1 MFPGPLSADPVA
13 STDAAR
19 SPHLGEHRRRARH
32 LDGAPMTRDPGFTS
46 IVTERLRL
54 RRFSP
59 RDVSAFHAYRADPG
73 VARYQSWRDY
83 TREQAE
89 RFAEQM
95 ARTDPGVPGEPF
107 QFAVALVADDDLVGD
122 CMLAIGAGD
131 PPNAEIGYT
140 IAPSH
145 QGRGYA
151 TEAVIRLL
159 SYAFGTHG
167 VGTVT
172 AVTDTRN
179 AASIAVAER
188 VGMRLVGSVHTTFKD
203 EPCEEATYEI
213 TRGRWG
219 SRG

>member
-1 MFPGPLSADPVA
+1 
-13 STDAAR
+13 
-19 SPHLGEHRRRARH
+19 
-32 LDGAPMTRDPGFTS
+32 MTRDADFTS
-46 IVTERLRL
+46 IETERLRM

-59 RDVSAFHAYRADPG
+59 GDVDAFHAYRADPD
-73 VARYQSWRDY
+73 VARYQSWSDF

-89 RFAEQM
+89 RFVEEM
-95 ARTDPGVPGEPF
+95 ARAHPGIPGEPF
-107 QFAVALVADDDLVGD
+107 QFAVALIPDDALVGD

-145 QGRGYA
+145 QGKGYA
-151 TEAVIRLL
+151 TEAVTGLL
-159 SYAFGTHG
+159 GYAFGIHG
-167 VGTVT
+167 VETVM

-188 VGMRLVGSVHTTFKD
+188 VGMHSVAIVHTTFKD

-213 TRGRWG
+213 TRERWE